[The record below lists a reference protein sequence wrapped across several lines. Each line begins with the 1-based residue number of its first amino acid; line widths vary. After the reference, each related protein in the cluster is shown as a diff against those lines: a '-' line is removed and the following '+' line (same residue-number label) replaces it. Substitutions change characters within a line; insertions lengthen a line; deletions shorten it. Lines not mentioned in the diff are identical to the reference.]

1 MSQAIAILSA
11 VRTPM
16 GGMMGSLS
24 AVPAPELGAVVI
36 RAAVE
41 RAGLHADQ
49 LDEVIMGCVLGAGL
63 GQAPARQ
70 AALAAGVSQATAC
83 STVNKVCGSAMMSVM
98 MAGNALRAGQSKVI
112 VAGGMESMSRAPYLI
127 PQGRQGYRFGSAQML
142 DHMQYDGL
150 QDAYQGV
157 PMGNFAESCA
167 NKYNFSRELQDDYAI
182 ESLRRANTAIEQGLF
197 DAEIAPVTIK
207 GRKGDTVVQIDEQP
221 GNARPDK
228 IPQLRPAFQKD
239 GTVTAA
245 NASSI
250 SDGAAALSLMMAD
263 DAAAAGLK
271 PIALIHGYDQ
281 SSQEPEWFTTAPV
294 SAISKTLARV
304 GWSVADVD
312 IWEVNEAVAV
322 VAMAAM
328 KELGIDHDKLNVNGG
343 ACALGHPIGASGS
356 RIIVTLLHA
365 LQQRGGK
372 KGIASLCIGGGE
384 ATARALELVDDA
396 RLTPRTCP
404 GSRCVS
410 LR

>member
-1 MSQAIAILSA
+1 MSQAIAILSSA
-11 VRTPM
+11 RTPM

-24 AVPAPELGAVVI
+24 AVPAPELGAVAI
-36 RAAVE
+36 RAAIE
-41 RAGLHADQ
+41 RSGLNTDQ
-49 LDEVIMGCVLGAGL
+49 LDEVIMGCVLSAGL

-127 PQGRQGYRFGSAQML
+127 PQGRQGYRFGSAEML

-150 QDAYQGV
+150 QDAYQGL
-157 PMGNFAESCA
+157 PMGNFAENCA
-167 NKYNFSRELQDDYAI
+167 NKYDFSRELQDDYAI
-182 ESLRRANTAIEQGLF
+182 ESLRRANAAIDQGLF

-207 GRKGDTVVQIDEQP
+207 GRKGETIVQIDEQP

-250 SDGAAALSLMMAD
+250 SDGAAAMTLMMAD
-263 DAAAAGLK
+263 EAEAQGLT

-281 SSQEPEWFTTAPV
+281 SAHEPEWFTTAPV
-294 SAISKTLARV
+294 SAINKTLTRV
-304 GWSVADVD
+304 GWSVEDVD
-312 IWEVNEAVAV
+312 VWEVNEAFAV

-328 KELGIDHDKLNVNGG
+328 KELGIDHNKLNVNGG

-356 RIIVTLLHA
+356 RIIVTLIHA

-384 ATARALELVDDA
+384 ATAMAIELV
-396 RLTPRTCP
+396 
-404 GSRCVS
+404 
-410 LR
+410 